1 MIEGLESDPEL
12 ALREAIASVKA
23 KQDGGPRTQ
32 ILRVHSF
39 GPLELVSG
47 GEVAPESLWK
57 TRKIKFLFA
66 YLASRWG
73 RPVSEDHIIEA
84 FWPKDNIKN
93 KNNLYWG
100 TTTLRSALRSLNPT
114 TELLELYHRAR
125 LGYIDA

>member
-1 MIEGLESDPEL
+1 M
-12 ALREAIASVKA
+12 
-23 KQDGGPRTQ
+23 
-32 ILRVHSF
+32 
-39 GPLELVSG
+39 
-47 GEVAPESLWK
+47 
-57 TRKIKFLFA
+57 
-66 YLASRWG
+66 
-73 RPVSEDHIIEA
+73 SEDHIIEA